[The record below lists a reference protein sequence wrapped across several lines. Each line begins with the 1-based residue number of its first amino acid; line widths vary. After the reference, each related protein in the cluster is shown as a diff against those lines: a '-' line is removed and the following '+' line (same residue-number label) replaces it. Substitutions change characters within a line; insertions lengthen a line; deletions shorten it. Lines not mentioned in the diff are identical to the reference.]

1 VFGGAN
7 DTDGQNP
14 NKRDSGSHAAVRHNR
29 LGGGAGAIN
38 RDNSILREQGVS
50 QRIVCFGEL
59 LLRLSAPGRERLLQ
73 SPGLEIHIGG
83 AEANVAVS
91 LARLGHDA
99 AVASTVADN
108 ALGEAAIGELRR
120 YGVDTRHVRTAP
132 GRMGLYFL
140 SNGAMQR
147 PSEVLYDRADSAFV
161 RSTDYNWD
169 ALLDGASWLHLSGVS
184 PALGAATAEATIAA
198 AQAAR
203 RRGVKVSFDGNFRGK
218 LWQAWNGDAAAIL
231 RRIFAEADL
240 VFADHRDIEVVLGQR
255 SAAEGEDAVA
265 EAAAHAFAA
274 FEHLQ
279 WLACTL
285 RRQHSVDHHTLSAV
299 MYGRGGARPRA
310 PASELEAIVD
320 RIGTGDAFAAGV
332 LHGLITGMAPPEL
345 LHFGL
350 GAACLKHSLP
360 GDFNLVS
367 REDVEAFTA
376 QAGFHVRR

>member
-1 VFGGAN
+1 M
-7 DTDGQNP
+7 
-14 NKRDSGSHAAVRHNR
+14 
-29 LGGGAGAIN
+29 
-38 RDNSILREQGVS
+38 S

-73 SPGLEIHIGG
+73 SPGLDVHIGG

-91 LARLGHDA
+91 LARFGHDA
-99 AVASTVADN
+99 AVVSTVADN
-108 ALGEAAIGELRR
+108 ALGEAAVGELRR
-120 YGVDTRHVRTAP
+120 HGVDTRHVRTAH

-140 SNGAMQR
+140 SHGAMQR

-161 RSTDYNWD
+161 RATDYDWD
-169 ALLDGASWLHLSGVS
+169 AMLDGASWLHLSGVS

-198 AQAAR
+198 ARAAR

-218 LWQAWNGDAAAIL
+218 LWQAWNGDAASIL
-231 RRIFAEADL
+231 RSIFAEADVL
-240 VFADHRDIEVVLGQR
+240 FADHRDIAVVLGQA
-255 SAAEGEDAVA
+255 SSGEGEDAVA

-285 RRQHSVDHHTLSAV
+285 RGQHSVDHHTLSAV
-299 MYGRGGARPRA
+299 MVGRGGERHRA
-310 PASELEAIVD
+310 PAYELEAIVD

-332 LHGLITGMAPPEL
+332 LHGLIEGMAPAEM

-360 GDFNLVS
+360 GDFNLVA
-367 REDVEAFTA
+367 RADVEDFMA